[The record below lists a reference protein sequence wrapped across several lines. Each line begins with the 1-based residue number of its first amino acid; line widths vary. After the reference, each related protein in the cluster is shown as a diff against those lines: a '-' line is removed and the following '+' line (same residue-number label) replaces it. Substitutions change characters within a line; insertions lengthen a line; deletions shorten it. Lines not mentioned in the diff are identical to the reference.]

1 MTGVF
6 IKTYPEPEF
15 NIKEILRYS
24 GCREQKE
31 DIEALINDCI
41 KECRA
46 VFSYKV
52 CYTEFDLTDDFLDIE
67 SKTLAKNLQNCHKAV
82 LFAGTVGIEIDRII
96 SKYSKISPSKAVIF
110 QAIGAERIE
119 ALCDLFCDEI
129 KAEYEKKNEYTMPR
143 FSPGYADFP
152 LMAQREIF
160 KILDCPRKIG
170 MVLNES
176 LVMSPTKSVTAIIG
190 ISKEKKE
197 CKNGCE
203 ACDNKN
209 CALRERTE

>member
-24 GCREQKE
+24 GYRGSSE
-31 DIEALINDCI
+31 DIKKLINDCI
-41 KECRA
+41 RECRA
-46 VFSYKV
+46 AFSYKV
-52 CYTEFDLTDDFLDIE
+52 CYTELDLTDGFFGIE
-67 SKTLAKNLQNCHKAV
+67 SKTLEKNLQNCHKAI
-82 LFAGTVGIEIDRII
+82 LFACTVGIEIDRII
-96 SKYSKISPSKAVIF
+96 SKYSRISPSKAVVF

-119 ALCDLFCDEI
+119 SLCDLFCEEM
-129 KAEYEKKNEYTMPR
+129 KAVYEKKNEYTRAR
-143 FSPGYADFP
+143 FSPGYGDFP
-152 LMAQREIF
+152 LTAQREIF

-170 MVLNES
+170 IVLNDS

-197 CKNGCE
+197 CKKGCE
-203 ACDNKN
+203 ACDDKN